1 MLINRE
7 ILTADFENFKIF
19 DNIEDNFSKSI
30 LINSKLYEEIKT
42 SYQRTLNNRAKFFL
56 GSFQLTIFNIVENIV
71 NNCDDYEVD
80 FIEDLTDF
88 ISVYFKKTDQNLN
101 IKNKKDFEEFIII
114 LKLSS
119 LILKNAMID
128 NNLDLI
134 YESFYQIQ
142 SRLKKE
148 NLLIDFRKNDNVFI
162 EINFENDSNSFSRDV
177 IVDNNS
183 LFFQKFIMQ

>member
-30 LINSKLYEEIKT
+30 LISSKLYEKIKT